1 MISSQRRKVQ
11 RGSTIVESA
20 LVLPAFLFMVIG
32 TLDIG
37 RLMFMHQTLSERAR
51 HTVRWAASRAY
62 NETNI
67 RNMILYNTASPA
79 DDATPLFGLGT
90 SNVQVT
96 RTAGVNQAPDRL
108 RIRITGWSYHI
119 LTPYIA
125 RNVVAPDIV
134 TAMTMENP

>member
-1 MISSQRRKVQ
+1 MIASRRNRR

-62 NETNI
+62 NQANI
-67 RNMILYNTASPA
+67 RNMILYNTSSPA
-79 DDATPLFGLGT
+79 DDATALFGLSA
-90 SNVQVT
+90 SNVVVS
-96 RTAGVNQAPDRL
+96 RTAGVNETPDRL
-108 RIRITGWSYHI
+108 TIRITGWSYHI
-119 LTPYIA
+119 LSPYIA
-125 RNVVAPDIV
+125 GSVVAPDIV